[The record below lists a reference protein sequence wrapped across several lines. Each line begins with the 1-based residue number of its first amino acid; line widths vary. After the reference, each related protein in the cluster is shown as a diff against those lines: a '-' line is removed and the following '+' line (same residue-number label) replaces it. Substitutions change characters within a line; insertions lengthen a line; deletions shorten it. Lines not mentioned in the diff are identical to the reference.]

1 MCASLKK
8 LRRNFERFCYNHQ
21 NWGLPN
27 LMMYI
32 AIGNVLVYFL
42 NLADPSNMLAQL
54 LVFDR
59 SAILHGQIWRLFSYV
74 FTYLVGSNSI
84 SFILSLLMLYF
95 YWQFGRMLEQ
105 QWGVLRF
112 NLYYFSGI
120 LFLDLG
126 AMLLGGG
133 ASSFALNRTLFL
145 AVATL
150 LPELRFL
157 VFYIIPV
164 KAKYLAWFYFG
175 ITAWD
180 ILTGIA
186 AMLRMLPTGE
196 IYLIWLAPFF
206 VLANYFL
213 FFGSDIM
220 NILPDRFRYR
230 KVRTKKSRPARSS
243 QPNPNWA
250 QNYRSKSG
258 EKPYR
263 HKCTVCGR
271 TDTENPALEF
281 RYCSRCNGYYCYCMD
296 HINNHVHIT

>member
-1 MCASLKK
+1 ML
-8 LRRNFERFCYNHQ
+8 
-21 NWGLPN
+21 
-27 LMMYI
+27 YI
-32 AIGNVLVYFL
+32 AIGNVIVYFL
-42 NLADPSNMLAQL
+42 SLVDPSHMVAQL
-54 LVFDR
+54 LVFNR
-59 SAILHGQIWRLFSYV
+59 NAILRGQVWRLFTYV
-74 FTYLVGSNSI
+74 FTYMVGGDAI
-84 SFILSLLMLYF
+84 HFVFSLIMLYF
-95 YWQFGRMLEQ
+95 YWQFGRMFEQ

-126 AMLLGGG
+126 ALLLGGG
-133 ASSFALNRTLFL
+133 ASAYALNRTMFL

-150 LPELRFL
+150 LPEIRFL

-180 ILTGIA
+180 MLTGIVN
-186 AMLRMLPTGE
+186 MIRLLPTGVV
-196 IYLIWLAPFF
+196 YLIWLTPLFA
-206 VLANYFL
+206 LANYFL
-213 FFGSDIM
+213 FFGSDIR
-220 NILPDRFRYR
+220 NILPDSLRYR
-230 KVRTKKSRPARSS
+230 RVRTKKTRPTAQSA

-250 QNYRSKSG
+250 QNYRSKTG

-271 TDTENPALEF
+271 TDTENPQLEF

>member
-1 MCASLKK
+1 MKK

-213 FFGSDIM
+213 FFGSDIT
-220 NILPDRFRYR
+220 NILPDRLRYR

>member
-1 MCASLKK
+1 MKK

-95 YWQFGRMLEQ
+95 YWQFGRMLKQ

-213 FFGSDIM
+213 FFGSDIT
-220 NILPDRFRYR
+220 NILPDRLRYR